1 MLQRLT
7 LVIGYVEYW
16 KIELDLKGWQKKKK
30 KKKGEMPVDNYFTLL
45 KNLFLPQLAPRS
57 N

>member
-16 KIELDLKGWQKKKK
+16 KNKLDLKGWQQKKTR
-30 KKKGEMPVDNYFTLL
+30 EMPVDNYFTLL
-45 KNLFLPQLAPRS
+45 KNIFFPH
-57 N
+57 